1 MERIDS
7 DKLQSSWSDTRFNP
21 MKSTWLSENL
31 QYMNRN
37 FKEIMKLMD
46 EGSGLTNGVD
56 IYDPKRPQ
64 LIALVEEFYKMYH
77 ALAEHCDQLELER
90 HNPEP
95 LRSGLEQGSPQL
107 TPGTGA
113 SFSSGDSSIDISKE
127 HYESSSFSSDSES
140 ESINCTESTYNSKAT
155 QMNGNGQQQENSE
168 LSTDS
173 IRKIKEQASYKE
185 LVARNIR
192 YEEELRLLNQKL
204 QQSENEIARL
214 NSALEK
220 GQTVAG
226 DLQVELQAAH
236 DEIRA
241 RDASIEDLNARA
253 SQLENQ
259 IAELQNHISD
269 SSQKAEMLM
278 KELEVAQEK
287 MQKSNEGTALL
298 TAKFDSERRQVLELQ
313 ELVSGYKCD
322 VSDRDLMI
330 VDLRAALSESQQ
342 KLVTEKEQLLLQ
354 MATCKE
360 RQQTFEAGLK
370 EWECRGK
377 LLEENLRLRE
387 NEMNAMK
394 QWHDIEKNDM
404 QVDIH
409 HLKESLASKDNQV
422 EELNK
427 DLDKL
432 KLKYDMLVAEKDGLA
447 AQIQNL
453 LAEASAKN
461 DQVQQMEKHMCN
473 LQKEHQELIAG
484 SAHAQKLVGELR
496 SRVEQLEN
504 EVDSQKVVISDG
516 AEKKREAIRQLCF
529 SLEHYRSGYQELRQ
543 AFLGHKR
550 HAVQAS

>member
-1 MERIDS
+1 MERINS
-7 DKLQSSWSDTRFNP
+7 DKLQSSWMDTHFNP
-21 MKSTWLSENL
+21 MKSAWLSENL

-37 FKEIMKLMD
+37 FKEIMKLID
-46 EGSGLTNGVD
+46 EGSGSAIGAE

-95 LRSGLEQGSPQL
+95 LRSGLGQGSPQL

-113 SFSSGDSSIDISKE
+113 SFSSVDGSIDISKE

-140 ESINCTESTYNSKAT
+140 ESINRSESTYNSKVT
-155 QMNGNGQQQENSE
+155 QMNGIGQQQENSE
-168 LSTDS
+168 LSTDI
-173 IRKIKEQASYKE
+173 IRKKKEHASYKE

-214 NSALEK
+214 NIVLEK
-220 GQTVAG
+220 GQTGAG
-226 DLQVELQAAH
+226 DLQVELQAAR

-241 RDASIEDLNARA
+241 RDATIEESYARA

-278 KELEVAQEK
+278 QELEVAQEK
-287 MQKSNEGTALL
+287 MQKSNEDTALL
-298 TAKFDSERRQVLELQ
+298 TAKFDSERGQVLELQ
-313 ELVSGYKCD
+313 ELVSGYKSD
-322 VSDRDLMI
+322 VSDRDLVIM
-330 VDLRAALSESQQ
+330 DLRAALSESQQ
-342 KLVTEKEQLLLQ
+342 KLFTEKEQLLLQ
-354 MATCKE
+354 MTSCKE
-360 RQQTFEAGLK
+360 RQQAVEAGLK

-377 LLEENLRLRE
+377 LLELNLRLRE
-387 NEMNAMK
+387 NEMKAMK
-394 QWHDIEKNDM
+394 EWHDTEKKDM
-404 QVDIH
+404 QVDIYR
-409 HLKESLASKDNQV
+409 LKESLASKDNRV

-432 KLKYDMLVAEKDGLA
+432 KLKYDMLVAEKDGLD

-461 DQVQQMEKHMCN
+461 DQMQQMENHVCN
-473 LQKEHQELIAG
+473 LQKEHQELIAC
-484 SAHAQKLVGELR
+484 SAQAQKLAGELR

-504 EVDSQKVVISDG
+504 EVDGQKVVISDG

-550 HAVQAS
+550 HAVRAS

>member
-1 MERIDS
+1 MARTDS
-7 DKLQSSWSDTRFNP
+7 DKLQSSCLDTHISSL
-21 MKSTWLSENL
+21 KSTWLSENL
-31 QYMNRN
+31 QYMNHN
-37 FKEIMKLMD
+37 FKEIMKLID
-46 EGSGLTNGVD
+46 EGSGSANGVD

-64 LIALVEEFYKMYH
+64 LIALVEEIYKAYH

-95 LRSGLEQGSPQL
+95 LRSGLGQGSPQL

-113 SFSSGDSSIDISKE
+113 SFSSGDGSVDISKE
-127 HYESSSFSSDSES
+127 RYESSSFSSDSES
-140 ESINCTESTYNSKAT
+140 ESINCSESTYNSKVT
-155 QMNGNGQQQENSE
+155 QMDGIRQQQENSE
-168 LSTDS
+168 LSTDI
-173 IRKIKEQASYKE
+173 IRKIKEHASYKE
-185 LVARNIR
+185 LVASNIR
-192 YEEELRLLNQKL
+192 YEEELMLLNQKL

-226 DLQVELQAAH
+226 HLQVKLQAAH
-236 DEIRA
+236 DKIRA
-241 RDASIEDLNARA
+241 RDASIEDLNVRA
-253 SQLENQ
+253 SQLESW
-259 IAELQNHISD
+259 IAELQNRIAD
-269 SSQKAEMLM
+269 SSQKAELLM
-278 KELEVAQEK
+278 KELDVAQEK
-287 MQKSNEGTALL
+287 IQKSNEDTALL
-298 TAKFDSERRQVLELQ
+298 MAKYDSERRQVLELQ
-313 ELVSGYKCD
+313 ELVSGYKSD
-322 VSDRDLMI
+322 VSDRDLVIM
-330 VDLRAALSESQQ
+330 DLRAALSESQQ
-342 KLVTEKEQLLLQ
+342 KLFTEKEQLLLQ

-394 QWHDIEKNDM
+394 ERHDTEKNDM

-409 HLKESLASKDNQV
+409 HLKESLASKDSRV

-432 KLKYDMLVAEKDGLA
+432 KLKYDMLVAERDGLD

-461 DQVQQMEKHMCN
+461 DQMQQMEKHMSN

-484 SAHAQKLVGELR
+484 SVRAEKLVGELQ

-504 EVDSQKVVISDG
+504 EVDSQKLVISDG

-550 HAVQAS
+550 RAVQAL